1 MLPFFEK
8 RQAPLQIG
16 PIKAF
21 GFPPHLHS
29 QMEIIYTQVGRFSAT
44 VSGIP
49 YLLEAGD
56 CLLIFPNTIHSLQE
70 CSTTDE
76 DRTTLLIVDPCMTG
90 ALSTELLQM
99 HPASSLLPASQV
111 HPDIPYVLH
120 ALEQEDTAAMNP
132 LLLTAYIQLFLAR
145 AIPALH
151 LIPNDRRESPDLAYR
166 VTDYLSRNF
175 RQPLRLETV
184 AHDLGI
190 SSYQLSRFLTQKLD
204 MSFSRYLSQLRI
216 AEAQRL
222 LVSTSLSITQIA
234 FDCGFE
240 TQRSFNRRFQELT
253 GATPSCYRRLALA
266 SP

>member
-29 QMEIIYTQVGRFSAT
+29 QMEIIYTEIGRFSAT
-44 VSGIP
+44 VSGIS

-70 CSTTDE
+70 CGATEE
-76 DRTTLLIVDPCMTG
+76 DRTTLLIVDPCMAG

-99 HPASSLLPASQV
+99 HPASSLLPAAQV
-111 HPDIPYVLH
+111 HPDVPYILH
-120 ALEQEDTAAMNP
+120 ALEQEDAEHLSP

-145 AIPALH
+145 TIPSLR
-151 LIPNDRRESPDLAYR
+151 LIPNDRRESPDFTYR

-175 RQPLRLETV
+175 RLPLRLETV
-184 AHDLGI
+184 AHDLGV
-190 SSYQLSRFLTQKLD
+190 SPYQLSRFLAQKLD
-204 MSFSRYLSQLRI
+204 MNFSEYLSQLRI

-222 LVSTSLSITQIA
+222 LVSTSLPITQIA

-240 TQRSFNRRFQELT
+240 SQRSFNRRFHEWT
-253 GATPSCYRRLALA
+253 GATPTLYRRSALET
-266 SP
+266 P